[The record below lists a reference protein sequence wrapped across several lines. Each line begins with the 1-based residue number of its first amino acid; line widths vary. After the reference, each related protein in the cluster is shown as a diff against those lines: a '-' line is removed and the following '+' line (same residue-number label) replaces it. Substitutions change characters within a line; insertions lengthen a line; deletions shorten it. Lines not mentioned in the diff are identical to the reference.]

1 METHDIKMSDCQ
13 KQRILKAARE
23 SVVCVL
29 WNIIQ
34 PLKRWKLTPA
44 TPQMGSK
51 DVMLSVIRDTEGQ
64 ILCNFTHVRAPVL
77 SYVET
82 GGRNGAQKLG
92 VSDSRDS
99 QLGKMS
105 SSGVRGVVFTQQHV
119 CT

>member
-1 METHDIKMSDCQ
+1 MEHYSAFKKVETDTCTTDGLQGCYAECNQ
-13 KQRILKAARE
+13 
-23 SVVCVL
+23 
-29 WNIIQ
+29 
-34 PLKRWKLTPA
+34 T
-44 TPQMGSK
+44 
-51 DVMLSVIRDTEGQ
+51 DTEGQ
-64 ILCNFTHVRAPVL
+64 VLCDFTHVRAPVL

-82 GGRNGAQKLG
+82 GGGNGAQKLG